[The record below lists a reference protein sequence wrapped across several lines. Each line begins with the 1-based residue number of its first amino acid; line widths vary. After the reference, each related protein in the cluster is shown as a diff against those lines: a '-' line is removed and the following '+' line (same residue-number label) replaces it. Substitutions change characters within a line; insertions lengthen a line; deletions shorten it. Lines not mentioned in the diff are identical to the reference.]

1 MEYNTSRKQLILP
14 EYGRNIQK
22 LVEYCKTIK
31 DREERNKMAQSI
43 IEIMGN
49 MYPHFRDIADFK
61 HKLWDH
67 LQIMS
72 EYELDIDSPYED
84 PPKETLRSEPAPVP
98 YNNKEIKYK
107 HYGKVIEKL
116 IEKATEFEEGEEK
129 NALFE
134 TIGNQMKKN
143 YITWNKDTVSD
154 EQIFQ
159 DMEKLSG
166 GKIKVDREKVKL
178 TDAKDIVSKLKKKR
192 NAKKGK
198 NNNNNNHQK
207 SH

>member
-1 MEYNTSRKQLILP
+1 MEYNTSKKQLILP

-22 LVEYCKTIK
+22 LVEYCRTIK
-31 DREERNKMAQSI
+31 DKEERNKMARSI

-72 EYELDIDSPYED
+72 EYELDIDSPYEA
-84 PPKETLRSEPAPVP
+84 PPKETLRSDPDPVP

-107 HYGKVIEKL
+107 HYGKIIEQL
-116 IEKATEFEEGEEK
+116 IEKAAEYEEGEEK
-129 NALFE
+129 NALLE
-134 TIGNQMKKN
+134 TIANHMKKN
-143 YITWNKDTVSD
+143 YLTWNKDTVSD
-154 EQIFQ
+154 EQIFH
-159 DMEKLSG
+159 DIEELSD
-166 GKIKVDREKVKL
+166 GKIRVDRENVKL
-178 TDAKDIVSKLKKKR
+178 TDAKDILNKLKKKR
-192 NAKKGK
+192 PAKKVK
-198 NNNNNNHQK
+198 TNNNNYSK

>member
-31 DREERNKMAQSI
+31 DKEKRNKMAQAI
-43 IEIMGN
+43 IDIMGN

-67 LQIMS
+67 LQMMA
-72 EYELDIDSPYED
+72 EYELDIDSPYEA
-84 PPKETLRSEPAPVP
+84 PPKETFRSEPDPVP

-107 HYGKVIEKL
+107 HYGKVIERL
-116 IEKATEFEEGEEK
+116 IQKASEFEEGEEK
-129 NALFE
+129 NALIE

-143 YITWNKDTVSD
+143 YLIWNKDTVSD
-154 EQIFQ
+154 EQIFK
-159 DMEKLSG
+159 DMEELSG

-178 TDAKDIVSKLKKKR
+178 TDAKDIVSKFKKKR
-192 NAKKGK
+192 NTKKGK
-198 NNNNNNHQK
+198 NNNHQK

>member
-1 MEYNTSRKQLILP
+1 MEYNTSKKQLILP

-31 DREERNKMAQSI
+31 DKEERNRMAQSI

-67 LQIMS
+67 LQIMAG
-72 EYELDIDSPYED
+72 YELDIDSPYEA
-84 PPKETLRSEPAPVP
+84 PPKEALRSDPDPVP

-107 HYGKVIEKL
+107 HYGKIIEKL
-116 IEKATEFEEGEEK
+116 IQKATEFEEGEEK
-129 NALFE
+129 NALIE
-134 TIGNQMKKN
+134 TVGNQMKKN
-143 YITWNKDTVSD
+143 YITWNKDSVSD
-154 EQIFQ
+154 EQIFKDIEQ
-159 DMEKLSG
+159 LSG

-192 NAKKGK
+192 NTKKGK
-198 NNNNNNHQK
+198 NSNNNHQK

>member
-31 DREERNKMAQSI
+31 DKEERNKMAQAI
-43 IEIMGN
+43 IDIMGN

-72 EYELDIDSPYED
+72 EYELDIDSPYEA
-84 PPKETLRSEPAPVP
+84 PPKETLRSNPDPVP

-107 HYGKVIEKL
+107 HYGKVIERL

-129 NALFE
+129 NALIE

-143 YITWNKDTVSD
+143 YLTWNKDTVSD
-154 EQIFQ
+154 DQIFK
-159 DMEKLSG
+159 DIEELSG

-178 TDAKDIVSKLKKKR
+178 ADAKEIISKLKKKR
-192 NAKKGK
+192 NNKKGK
-198 NNNNNNHQK
+198 NNNHQK

>member
-1 MEYNTSRKQLILP
+1 MEYNTSRKQMILP

-22 LVEYCKTIK
+22 LVEYCKKIEDK
-31 DREERNKMAQSI
+31 EERNKMAQSI

-72 EYELDIDSPYED
+72 EYELDIDSPYEA
-84 PPKETLRSEPAPVP
+84 PPKETLRSEPDPVP

-107 HYGKVIEKL
+107 HYGKVIERL

-129 NALFE
+129 NALIE

-143 YITWNKDTVSD
+143 YLTWNKDTVSD
-154 EQIFQ
+154 DQIFK
-159 DMEKLSG
+159 DMEELSG
-166 GKIKVDREKVKL
+166 GKIKVDRENVKL
-178 TDAKDIVSKLKKKR
+178 ADAKDIVSKLKKKKT
-192 NAKKGK
+192 AKKVK
-198 NNNNNNHQK
+198 NNNNNPK

>member
-22 LVEYCKTIK
+22 LVEYCKKIK
-31 DREERNKMAQSI
+31 DKDERNKMAQSI

-72 EYELDIDSPYED
+72 EYELDIDSPYD
-84 PPKETLRSEPAPVP
+84 PPPKETLRSEPDPVP

-107 HYGKVIEKL
+107 HYGKIIERMIK
-116 IEKATEFEEGEEK
+116 KATEFEEGEEK
-129 NALFE
+129 NALIQ

-154 EQIFQ
+154 DQIFKNI
-159 DMEKLSG
+159 EELSG
-166 GKIKVDREKVKL
+166 GKIKVDRENVKL
-178 TDAKDIVSKLKKKR
+178 TDAKDIVSKLKKKK
-192 NAKKGK
+192 NVKKAK
-198 NNNNNNHQK
+198 NNNNNQK

>member
-1 MEYNTSRKQLILP
+1 MEYNTSRKQMILP

-22 LVEYCKTIK
+22 LVEYCKKIEDK
-31 DREERNKMAQSI
+31 EERNKMAQSI

-72 EYELDIDSPYED
+72 EYELDIDSPYEA
-84 PPKETLRSEPAPVP
+84 PPKETLRSEPDPVP

-107 HYGKVIEKL
+107 HYGKVIERL

-129 NALFE
+129 NALIE

-143 YITWNKDTVSD
+143 YLTWNKDTVSD
-154 EQIFQ
+154 DQIFK
-159 DMEKLSG
+159 DMEELSG
-166 GKIKVDREKVKL
+166 GKIKVDRENVKL
-178 TDAKDIVSKLKKKR
+178 ADAKDIVSKLKKKKT
-192 NAKKGK
+192 AKKAK
-198 NNNNNNHQK
+198 NNNNNPK

>member
-1 MEYNTSRKQLILP
+1 MEYNTSKKQLILP

-31 DREERNKMAQSI
+31 DKEERNRMAQSI

-72 EYELDIDSPYED
+72 DYDLDIDSPYD
-84 PPKETLRSEPAPVP
+84 PPPKETLKSDPDPVP

-116 IEKATEFEEGEEK
+116 IEKASEFEEGEEK
-129 NALFE
+129 NALIQ

-143 YITWNKDTVSD
+143 YITWNKDSVSD
-154 EQIFQ
+154 EQIFKNI
-159 DMEKLSG
+159 EELSG

-178 TDAKDIVSKLKKKR
+178 SEAKEIVSKLKKKR
-192 NAKKGK
+192 NTKKGK
-198 NNNNNNHQK
+198 SNNNNHQK

>member
-1 MEYNTSRKQLILP
+1 MEYNTSRKQMILP
-14 EYGRNIQK
+14 EYGRNIEK
-22 LVEYCKTIK
+22 LVEYCKKIEDK
-31 DREERNKMAQSI
+31 EERNKMAQSI

-72 EYELDIDSPYED
+72 EYELDIDSPYEA
-84 PPKETLRSEPAPVP
+84 PPKETLRSEPDPVP

-107 HYGKVIEKL
+107 HYGKVIERL

-129 NALFE
+129 NALIE

-143 YITWNKDTVSD
+143 YLTWNKDTVSD
-154 EQIFQ
+154 DQIFK
-159 DMEKLSG
+159 DMEELSG
-166 GKIKVDREKVKL
+166 GKIKVDRENVKL
-178 TDAKDIVSKLKKKR
+178 ADAKDIVSKLKKKKT
-192 NAKKGK
+192 AKKAK
-198 NNNNNNHQK
+198 NNNNNPK

>member
-1 MEYNTSRKQLILP
+1 MEYNTSKKQLILP

-22 LVEYCKTIK
+22 LVEYCQTIRDK
-31 DREERNKMAQSI
+31 EERNKMARSI

-72 EYELDIDSPYED
+72 EYELDIDSPYEP
-84 PPKETLRSEPAPVP
+84 PPKETLKSNPDPVP

-107 HYGKVIEKL
+107 HYGKIIEQL
-116 IEKATEFEEGEEK
+116 IEKAAEYKEGEEK
-129 NALFE
+129 NALIE
-134 TIGNQMKKN
+134 TIANHMKKN
-143 YITWNKDTVSD
+143 YLTWNKDSVSD
-154 EQIFQ
+154 EQIFHDIQ
-159 DMEKLSG
+159 ELSD
-166 GKIKVDREKVKL
+166 GKITVDRENVKL
-178 TDAKDIVSKLKKKR
+178 TDAKDILNKLKKKR
-192 NAKKGK
+192 PVKKVK
-198 NNNNNNHQK
+198 NNNNTYSK